1 MAPTLSD
8 VLLVGAC
15 AVGAIALVSVI
26 IDAHRSTTISRR
38 LNDQWRAKAAADA
51 RQQALIDQQLA
62 KPIPYEADTD
72 PEGGLDL
79 TKIQVTHNPGTTEL
93 ESFFLDGEGYGRI
106 TTYNA
111 KGELV
116 TETISKTGV
125 RIGEV

>member
-15 AVGAIALVSVI
+15 AVGAIAFI
-26 IDAHRSTTISRR
+26 AITIDAYRSTTISRR
-38 LNDQWRAKAAADA
+38 LNDQWRAKAADDA

-79 TKIQVTHNPGTTEL
+79 TKIVVHHEP
-93 ESFFLDGEGYGRI
+93 SHWGE
-106 TTYNA
+106 
-111 KGELV
+111 
-116 TETISKTGV
+116 
-125 RIGEV
+125 

>member
-15 AVGAIALVSVI
+15 AVGAIALVAVI
-26 IDAHRSTTISRR
+26 IDAYRSTTISRR
-38 LNDQWRAKAAADA
+38 LNDQWRAKAAADQ

-79 TKIQVTHNPGTTEL
+79 RKLH
-93 ESFFLDGEGYGRI
+93 
-106 TTYNA
+106 
-111 KGELV
+111 
-116 TETISKTGV
+116 V
-125 RIGEV
+125 RHGSEP